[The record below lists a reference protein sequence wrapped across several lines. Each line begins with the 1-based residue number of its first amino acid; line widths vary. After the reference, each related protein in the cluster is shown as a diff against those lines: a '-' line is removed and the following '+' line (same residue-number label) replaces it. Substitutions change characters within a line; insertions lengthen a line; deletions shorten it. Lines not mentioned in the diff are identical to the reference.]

1 MVETREEREA
11 QGRFVSE
18 AEGIMRG
25 NLNNFMDMVEYSE
38 KFEAKV
44 DQVNEFR
51 EKQAMIGQEKQKKQI
66 KYGDQKETEGK
77 AQTQGIL
84 LELYLT
90 PHTYS

>member
-11 QGRFVSE
+11 EGRFVSE
-18 AEGIMRG
+18 AEGIVRG

-51 EKQAMIGQEKQKKQI
+51 EKQAMIG
-66 KYGDQKETEGK
+66 
-77 AQTQGIL
+77 
-84 LELYLT
+84 
-90 PHTYS
+90 